1 MNNSDYLN
9 ISEKLIEPFNGGN
22 GSVGGGNFA
31 GSGSFGSARGSS
43 SRSPLT
49 NSQGG
54 GKQNGS
60 FGYASVS
67 PTTGAMSGLANV
79 QPGSNSG
86 LGVIMG
92 GAKTGSFTGGS
103 FGGDGK
109 YVVGFPGIKPGSN
122 LPASSMPSM
131 YIKPK
136 PKEVKSAIAVG
147 PIIVPEVTRPYGR
160 IENDITPGIPGPRI
174 GNKYD
179 NVNHN
184 HATKIRGP
192 KFPYGVNLKDKNLT
206 GYYGYSGYGYGFDPF
221 YWGYGP
227 FWPITNTIL
236 DYPDIPF
243 DYESLMQKEVN
254 ADYLV
259 NTIQNQIATQ
269 ILEKEENERNL
280 KEENENKEETPE
292 KKDDNKDNNK
302 NEDKKEG
309 FESNQPS
316 CNKNTTLI
324 ILAVVL
330 IIYLL
335 LILPTSS

>member
-1 MNNSDYLN
+1 MNNYDYLN
-9 ISEKLIEPFNGGN
+9 FSEKQIIESFSGGDD
-22 GSVGGGNFA
+22 SVGGDNFA
-31 GSGSFGSARGSS
+31 ESGSYASVRGSS
-43 SRSPLT
+43 THSSLT

-60 FGYASVS
+60 FDYASVS
-67 PTTGAMSGLANV
+67 PITGAMSGLADV

-86 LGVIMG
+86 LGVIKG

-103 FGGDGK
+103 FGGNGK
-109 YVVGFPGIKPGSN
+109 YVVGFPGIRPGSN

-136 PKEVKSAIAVG
+136 PEEVKSTIAIG
-147 PIIVPEVTRPYGR
+147 PIIVPDDTKPYGY
-160 IENDITPGIPGPRI
+160 IKTEITPGIPGPRI

-179 NVNHN
+179 NVNCN
-184 HATKIRGP
+184 KATKIHGP

-206 GYYGYSGYGYGFDPF
+206 GYYGYMGNGYWFDPF

-227 FWPITNTIL
+227 FWPITNKIL

-243 DYESLMQKEVN
+243 DYETLMQKEVN

-269 ILEKEENERNL
+269 ILEKEENEKRL
-280 KEENENKEETPE
+280 KEESKNK
-292 KKDDNKDNNK
+292 
-302 NEDKKEG
+302 EDKKEG
-309 FESNQPS
+309 FESNQTS
-316 CNKNTTLI
+316 CNKNT
-324 ILAVVL
+324 ILTILVVIL

-335 LILPTSS
+335 LNLSMSESEKAFSL